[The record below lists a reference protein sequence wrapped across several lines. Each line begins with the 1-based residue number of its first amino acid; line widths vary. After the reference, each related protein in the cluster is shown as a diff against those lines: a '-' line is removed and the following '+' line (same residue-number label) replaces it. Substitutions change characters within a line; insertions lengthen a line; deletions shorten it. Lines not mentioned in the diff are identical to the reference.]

1 MNKESPESL
10 KQWLKRGGVDVIK
23 MEKNMLIINPK
34 NTISPAEQLISDYFE
49 IMRNEKNE
57 MV

>member
-34 NTISPAEQLISDYFE
+34 NTISPAEQLIADYFD
-49 IMRNEKNE
+49 IMRNKKK
-57 MV
+57 